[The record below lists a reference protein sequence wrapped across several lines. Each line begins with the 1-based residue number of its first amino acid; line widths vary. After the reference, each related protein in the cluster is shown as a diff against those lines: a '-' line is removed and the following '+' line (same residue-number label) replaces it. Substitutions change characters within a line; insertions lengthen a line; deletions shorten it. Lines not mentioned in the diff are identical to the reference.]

1 MDKNQVILLLKQKF
15 AGVRPDTLEL
25 LAGAILL
32 NADNDSDVTSKI
44 DKFTDEK
51 IKDFE
56 KDFRSKVDGDVTKAV
71 QTAKSNLE
79 REFDFI
85 KKETKKD
92 EPLKVEGQLTA
103 ETIAKIFE
111 EQMKPLQQEILNL
124 KGANM
129 IKSRQT
135 QLDSLLSDCKDENY
149 KKSISETFNYMTAIS
164 DEDFSKWTQTITDG
178 VKSAN
183 QNLANDNL
191 SKQGSPIDP
200 KHYGAKGVEQ
210 TIIEAIEK
218 GETSNAVEGK
228 QLIPTK

>member
-1 MDKNQVILLLKQKF
+1 
-15 AGVRPDTLEL
+15 LE
-25 LAGAILL
+25 
-32 NADNDSDVTSKI
+32 
-44 DKFTDEK
+44 
-51 IKDFE
+51 
-56 KDFRSKVDGDVTKAV
+56 AV
-71 QTAKSNLE
+71 
-79 REFDFI
+79 
-85 KKETKKD
+85 
-92 EPLKVEGQLTA
+92 
-103 ETIAKIFE
+103 
-111 EQMKPLQQEILNL
+111 KPLNDKISLLEGTQV
-124 KGANM
+124 

-218 GETSNAVEGK
+218 GETSTAVEGK
-228 QLIPTK
+228 PLIPTK